1 MVIPRRGARCDPDRA
16 GLHHGGGL
24 VGDAVPRVGGGFVL
38 VGGCLLLAGGRSSLL
53 ADSNPKLRR
62 LRA

>member
-1 MVIPRRGARCDPDRA
+1 
-16 GLHHGGGL
+16 L